1 MHVAAAAASTSEEQ
15 SDQEK
20 NAGVYPPDE
29 ALLNVIRPDYERP
42 APPPP
47 VEPLYDLDDAGKV
60 RGKHFFFLSLKSSN
74 TEILKNN

>member
-1 MHVAAAAASTSEEQ
+1 MHVPAAAASTCEEQ

-20 NAGVYPPDE
+20 NYPTDE

-47 VEPLYDLDDAGKV
+47 VEPVYGLDDAGKV
-60 RGKHFFFLSLKSSN
+60 RGKHFFFLRLKSSDK
-74 TEILKNN
+74 ELLKNK